1 MRCMRDRHTSVGE
14 ELEHAMGIYT
24 GSLFRR
30 GRIHKPEP
38 TSPVANADKP
48 AVSPCLSVCDGRSRC
63 ERQASFK
70 RGAISAV
77 DSIALSPFR

>member
-1 MRCMRDRHTSVGE
+1 MSIH
-14 ELEHAMGIYT
+14 I

-30 GRIHKPEP
+30 GRIHKLEP
-38 TSPVANADKP
+38 ASPVSDRP
-48 AVSPCLSVCDGRSRC
+48 AAPPGLSACDYRARW
-63 ERQASFK
+63 ERRASFK

>member
-1 MRCMRDRHTSVGE
+1 
-14 ELEHAMGIYT
+14 MGIHS

-38 TSPVANADKP
+38 ASPVSDKP
-48 AVSPCLSVCDGRSRC
+48 AAPPGLSACDCRARC

>member
-1 MRCMRDRHTSVGE
+1 
-14 ELEHAMGIYT
+14 MGIHS

-30 GRIHKPEP
+30 GRIHKPESA
-38 TSPVANADKP
+38 SPVSDKP
-48 AVSPCLSVCDGRSRC
+48 AAPPRPACDGPPKC